1 MTDNVTP
8 PQRPARHFSVEEKL
22 RWLEPNPNLP
32 PHLHVI
38 AGQFQTLAMA
48 LLRQVED
55 SPQLTLALQHLIDA
69 KDCAV
74 RAKIAEQPHVLP
86 SEPGVAMTLG

>member
-1 MTDNVTP
+1 MADNVTP

-32 PHLHVI
+32 PHLHAI
-38 AGQFQTLAMA
+38 AGQFQTLAVQ
-48 LLRQVED
+48 LLVQIED
-55 SPQLTLALQHLIDA
+55 HPQLTLALQHLIDA

-74 RAKIAEQPHVLP
+74 RARLGG
-86 SEPGVAMTLG
+86 EPAP

>member
-1 MTDNVTP
+1 MGDNVTP
-8 PQRPARHFSVEEKL
+8 PQRQVRHFSVEEKL

-38 AGQFQTLAMA
+38 AGQFQGLALD
-48 LLRQVED
+48 LLEQIED

-86 SEPGVAMTLG
+86 SDPGSR

>member
-1 MTDNVTP
+1 MTDNVTQP
-8 PQRPARHFSVEEKL
+8 ARPARHFSVEEKL

-38 AGQFQTLAMA
+38 AAQFQALAMA

-86 SEPGVAMTLG
+86 SDLGSR